1 MKIQLTII
9 LTLIFNSLLVAQE
22 VEPDKFLEKCEIEYQ
37 TLLNQLSKSDLK
49 LWESKLIDIQLES
62 VKLTDSVETYKEIYT
77 KINAEHLY
85 SFKYLNVLYGY
96 VLPRKVRT
104 INNLSSKI
112 IKDSILTKLV
122 VKRDSLKFSLNK
134 YANTENASKFGRTFN
149 KYLLASNELDEIS
162 KTRDTLLSL
171 AYQPQDN
178 PYDES
183 YNIQH
188 YVVYEWK
195 NKISKLSELDK
206 EFSNLKIE
214 LTSNEYNL
222 IKEPNPVIPTIF
234 QFATLLVLIS
244 NLLVNF
250 GFKSRTKI
258 ILYMVILSLITSV
271 VLLVISENTILNSA
285 INIIVPGIMYLIY
298 YKRNK
303 PLDNNE

>member
-1 MKIQLTII
+1 MKFQLTII
-9 LTLIFNSLLVAQE
+9 LTLIFNSLLVAQV
-22 VEPDKFLEKCEIEYQ
+22 VEPDRFLEKGEIEYQ

-49 LWESKLIDIQLES
+49 LWESKLIEIQLES

-112 IKDSILTKLV
+112 IKDSILTKLI
-122 VKRDSLKFSLNK
+122 VKRDSLKISLSK

-162 KTRDTLLSL
+162 KSRDTLLSIT
-171 AYQPQDN
+171 YQPQDN
-178 PYDES
+178 PYDKS

-188 YVVYEWK
+188 YVIYEWK
-195 NKISKLSELDK
+195 NKISKLSELDN
-206 EFSNLKIE
+206 EFTNLKIE
-214 LTSNEYNL
+214 LTSNEYSL

-234 QFATLLVLIS
+234 QFATLLILIS

-250 GFKSRTKI
+250 GFNSRTKI

-271 VLLVISENTILNSA
+271 VLLFISEYTILNSA
-285 INIIVPGIMYLIY
+285 INIVVPGIMYLIY

-303 PLDNNE
+303 SLANKE